1 MITLQKT
8 LKMLI
13 LILTQVFL
21 VAGKGF
27 GDALKSSF
35 ATKQSNEGFHMSA
48 AQVIFIE
55 RMESLRQKY
64 ATKINMKFDLSTYVM
79 HEHSIEHK
87 NQREKRSDRKSSRKA
102 NQKNLKTKS
111 IRYRTFK
118 KHHSYRS

>member
-1 MITLQKT
+1 
-8 LKMLI
+8 MLI

-79 HEHSIEHK
+79 HEYSIK
-87 NQREKRSDRKSSRKA
+87 NQREKRSQRKSSRKA